1 MVKSKGDYIAVV
13 VREGSTEF
21 EIVNTSRKEL
31 HYKIPIYPGVEIY
44 EFSRKY
50 KTLDRLEIIGLISD
64 LGGLGR
70 MHFQRLFNIPNE
82 EFKEWLIIKKI

>member
-1 MVKSKGDYIAVV
+1 MVKRKGKYLAYKVP
-13 VREGSTEF
+13 EG
-21 EIVNTSRKEL
+21 KEKFMAL
-31 HYKIPIYPGVEIY
+31 IEKGQMY
-44 EFSRKY
+44 
-50 KTLDRLEIIGLISD
+50 EIIGLLAD

>member
-64 LGGLGR
+64 LGGLAKIT
-70 MHFQRLFNIPNE
+70 FASLFGIPKS
-82 EFKEWLIIKKI
+82 EFNQWLIIKKL